1 MFVLSKIGEK
11 YSENN
16 KRIKF
21 KTQISLCPYVSISG
35 SILSTNNL
43 FFLFKMVIVKREIYS
58 TDPTAS
64 GIEHN
69 LYF

>member
-35 SILSTNNL
+35 SILST
-43 FFLFKMVIVKREIYS
+43 KGEKSKKRMEIIKGVKLSKKDE
-58 TDPTAS
+58 
-64 GIEHN
+64 N
-69 LYF
+69 